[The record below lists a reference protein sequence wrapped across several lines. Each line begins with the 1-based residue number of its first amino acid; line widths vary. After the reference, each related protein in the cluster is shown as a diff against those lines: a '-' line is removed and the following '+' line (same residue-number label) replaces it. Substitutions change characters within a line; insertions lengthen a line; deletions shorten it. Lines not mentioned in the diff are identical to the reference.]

1 MTAPMIDRSEFISFY
16 KSIGAVSPEIQK
28 SMRKRLNVAAKP
40 IVADIKQA
48 ALSLPSK
55 VESSKTQQGYENLF
69 SLRRA
74 VASSVKSRFN
84 GTGKGGV
91 LQIRVSTTDF
101 MAISGRPRTLPYYL
115 EGRKKRWRHPVF
127 GNKKNWVDQ
136 EAHPYLAV
144 TAYKPRNVDIVYN
157 ALGLAVE
164 DGLSVLTNTKIYK
177 QQQGE

>member
-16 KSIGAVSPEIQK
+16 KSINAVSPEIQK

-55 VESSKTQQGYENLF
+55 VESGQTQQSYENLF

-115 EGRKKRWRHPVF
+115 
-127 GNKKNWVDQ
+127 
-136 EAHPYLAV
+136 
-144 TAYKPRNVDIVYN
+144 
-157 ALGLAVE
+157 
-164 DGLSVLTNTKIYK
+164 
-177 QQQGE
+177 